1 MTSYRAIFAGKARI
15 YSKTKKRAKYWNG
28 KYDRSPDSEQKMNGK
43 TSTKNQCSWFRARQV
58 RTHIL

>member
-43 TSTKNQCSWFRARQV
+43 TSTKNQY
-58 RTHIL
+58 